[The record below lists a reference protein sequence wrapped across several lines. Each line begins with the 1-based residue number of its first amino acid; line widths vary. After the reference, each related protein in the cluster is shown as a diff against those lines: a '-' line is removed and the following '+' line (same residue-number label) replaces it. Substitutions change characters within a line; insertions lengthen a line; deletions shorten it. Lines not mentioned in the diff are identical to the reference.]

1 MESIS
6 ICLMVCVTVSGCFK
20 YWLDRVYPIKESMNE
35 EAWKKLKEMED
46 SVNALKLSKIG
57 RYQQ

>member
-1 MESIS
+1 
-6 ICLMVCVTVSGCFK
+6 MVCVTVSGCFK